1 MIKDRNGKDITEAE
15 EIRKRWQRYTEE
27 LYKKGLNDPEN
38 QDGVVT
44 HLELGILEYEVK
56 WVLGSIILNKASG
69 SDGISAELSKILKY
83 DAVKVLHLVCQQ
95 IWKTRQWPQDWKI
108 SVFIPVPRREMP
120 KNVQIIVLLH
130 SFHMLMLKILQ
141 VWLQQYV
148 NQELPDI

>member
-83 DAVKVLHLVCQQ
+83 DAVKVLHSVCQQ

>member
-83 DAVKVLHLVCQQ
+83 DAVKVLHSVCQQ

-130 SFHMLMLKILQ
+130 SLHMLMLKILQ
-141 VWLQQYV
+141 VRLQQYV
-148 NQELPDI
+148 N